1 MQNFMGILFIN
12 MDRETDRQIDIVFG
26 GFSNIASMFYKLTT
40 TNILIRK
47 QVIQEKRIFV
57 WLIVDVPRS
66 ELLLFPKYSL
76 VFHF

>member
-1 MQNFMGILFIN
+1 MQNCMGIGPKFHGVLLIN
-12 MDRETDRQIDIVFG
+12 MDRGTDRQIDMVFG

-57 WLIVDVPRS
+57 
-66 ELLLFPKYSL
+66 
-76 VFHF
+76 